1 MGQNDDCIT
10 FKITPVLYIGYLIS
24 AFTLELLKPN
34 LLFLSIKKVGDSN
47 KKAIRLRYK
56 EQLLRVR
63 IINYINLLS
72 R

>member
-1 MGQNDDCIT
+1 LGQNDDCIT